1 MAGLDGALI
10 LTSGG
15 TGLRKLLPALAAAG
29 ALMATAPAAAQP
41 TRDYY
46 TSLAAR
52 TAAPRQLDQ
61 QAREYYAAV
70 FAAIDRQDWGGAQ
83 ALLAQRPGGLLH
95 PVAYAELYTAANSPR
110 VELAQIEAW
119 LQTGRNL
126 PQAAQLARLGL
137 TRGAT
142 SLPGLRAARQFYGT
156 GSAPRRTRPRSVE
169 DGTMP
174 TSISAAIQERIT
186 NDDPDGARLI
196 LDGID
201 ASLSAEARAEWRQKV
216 AWSYYIENR
225 DPEALAQAATVAQGS
240 GAWVAEGDWT
250 MGLAAWRLGDCAQA
264 GQAFERAAFGAQN
277 PELRAAAYYWAGRAA
292 LRCRTPER
300 SNALFRSA
308 ASADETLYGM
318 LAAEVLG
325 QALPARVSGAEFGQD
340 DWRRVGDSEN
350 VRVAI
355 ALAELGR
362 DELSSEVL
370 LHQAKIG
377 DPDDYAALSRLA
389 RDLGLPATQL
399 YMAHNAPSGGS
410 SDPAS
415 AYPAP
420 KWVPVT
426 GWRVDPALAYAHTL
440 QESAFRASAVSPA
453 QARGLM
459 QITPIT
465 VREHA
470 PRLGLNASQVD
481 IFDPRVNLAFGQRNL
496 EMLRD
501 SPATGGALP
510 KIMAAYNAGLTPV
523 TRWNSEINDQ
533 GDPLLYMES
542 IPYWET
548 RSYVAIVMRNYW
560 MYERQA
566 QAVSASRVALA
577 QNAWPGFPGAGAG
590 DGRVY
595 LSAGAGGT
603 PD

>member
-1 MAGLDGALI
+1 MKRLL
-10 LTSGG
+10 
-15 TGLRKLLPALAAAG
+15 TGLAAVAAMG
-29 ALMATAPAAAQP
+29 TMTPVAAQP
-41 TRDYY
+41 THDYY
-46 TSLAAR
+46 TSHASRVAAS
-52 TAAPRQLDQ
+52 RQLDR
-61 QAREYYAAV
+61 QAHDYYAAV
-70 FAAIDRQDWGGAQ
+70 FAAIDRQDWAGAQ
-83 ALLAQRPGGLLH
+83 ALLAQRPNGLLH
-95 PVAYAELYTAANSPR
+95 AVALAELYTAANSPR
-110 VELAQIEAW
+110 VELPQIEAW
-119 LQTGRNL
+119 LQSGRNL
-126 PQAAQLARLGL
+126 PQAAQLSRLAL

-142 SLPGLRAARQFYGT
+142 SLPDLPFARQLYAT
-156 GSAPRRTRPRSVE
+156 GSTPKRTRPRTVE

-174 TSISAAIQERIT
+174 ATIASAIQERIT
-186 NDDPDGARLI
+186 NDDPDGARLL

-225 DPEALAQAATVAQGS
+225 DAEALAQAATVAQGS

-250 MGLAAWRLGDCAQA
+250 MGLAAWRLGDCAQSGA
-264 GQAFERAAFGAQN
+264 AFERAAYGAQN
-277 PELRAAAYYWAGRAA
+277 LELRTAAQYWAGRAA
-292 LRCRTPER
+292 LRCRQPER

-308 ASADETLYGM
+308 AQFDETLYGM

-325 QALPARVSGAEFGQD
+325 ITLPPRIAGAEFSQD
-340 DWRRVGDSEN
+340 DWRRVGDIEN

-355 ALAELGR
+355 ALAEIGR
-362 DELSSEVL
+362 DTLSSEVL
-370 LHQAKIG
+370 LHQARIG

-399 YMAHNAPSGGS
+399 YMAHNAPSGGAP
-410 SDPAS
+410 DPAS
-415 AYPAP
+415 HYPAP

-440 QESAFRASAVSPA
+440 QESNFRASAVSPA
-453 QARGLM
+453 QAQGLM

-470 PRLGLNASQVD
+470 SRLGLNAAQVD

-501 SPATGGALP
+501 HPATGGALP
-510 KIMAAYNAGLTPV
+510 KIMAAYNAGLTPL
-523 TRWNSEINDQ
+523 TRWNYEINDQ
-533 GDPLLYMES
+533 GDPLLWMES

-566 QAVSASRVALA
+566 QALSASRAALA
-577 QNAWPGFPGAGAG
+577 QNAWPGFPGGAS

-595 LSAGAGGT
+595 LSTGG
-603 PD
+603 D

>member
-1 MAGLDGALI
+1 MRNL
-10 LTSGG
+10 LTV
-15 TGLRKLLPALAAAG
+15 LAAG
-29 ALMATAPAAAQP
+29 AAAMATAPALAQP
-41 TRDYY
+41 THDYY
-46 TSLAAR
+46 AGHAAR

-61 QAREYYAAV
+61 RTHDYYVAV
-70 FAAIDRQDWGGAQ
+70 FAAIDRKDWAGAA
-83 ALLAQRPGGLLH
+83 ALLAQRGEGPLH
-95 PVAYAELYTAANSPR
+95 ALARAELFLAAGSPR
-110 VELAQIEAW
+110 VELPQIEAW
-119 LQTGRNL
+119 LQAGRNL

-142 SLPGLRAARQFYGT
+142 TLPDLPVARQFHST
-156 GSAPRRTRPRSVE
+156 GSAPKRTRPRSVD

-174 TSISAAIQERIT
+174 ASVSSAIQERIT
-186 NDDPDGARLI
+186 NDDPDGARLL

-201 ASLSAEARAEWRQKV
+201 ASLSPEARAEWRQKV

-250 MGLAAWRLGDCAQA
+250 MGLAAWRLGDCAQSGA
-264 GQAFERAAFGAQN
+264 AFERAAYGAQN
-277 PELRAAAYYWAGRAA
+277 PELRAAAQYWGARAA
-292 LRCRTPER
+292 LRCRQPER
-300 SNALFRSA
+300 SDALFRSA
-308 ASADETLYGM
+308 AAADETLYGM
-318 LAAEVLG
+318 LAAEQLG
-325 QALPARVSGAEFGQD
+325 IALPPRVAGAEFGD
-340 DWRRVGDSEN
+340 ADWRRVGGIEN

-355 ALAELGR
+355 ALAEIGR

-370 LHQAKIG
+370 LHQARIG

-389 RDLGLPATQL
+389 RDLGLPSTQL
-399 YMAHNAPSGGS
+399 YMAHNAPSGGA

-440 QESAFRASAVSPA
+440 QESNFRASAVSPA
-453 QARGLM
+453 QAQGLM

-470 PRLGLNASQVD
+470 PRLGLSASQVD

-501 SPATGGALP
+501 SPATGGTLP

-533 GDPLLYMES
+533 GDPLLWMES

-566 QAVSASRVALA
+566 QALSASRAALA
-577 QNAWPGFPGAGAG
+577 ANAWPGFPGAEQGS
-590 DGRVY
+590 GRVY
-595 LSAGAGGT
+595 LNAGG
-603 PD
+603 D